1 MALAFMSLACTP
13 LPRLCA
19 VQHGDVARHIG
30 VNDVTP
36 DAAPT
41 SPQQHAPADDVFRFD
56 GHRFKG
62 TFGKQ
67 LNEEFCQAIGEAY
80 VVVMAA
86 KGLILGHDGT
96 DESRKICLWLSR
108 GVTAQAADVYYFG
121 AISLDEVRVA
131 MTRRPMTCAIYVGAD
146 APGSDQHTIWYLGS
160 DRPAPNPE
168 QDLALIARLAQR
180 NAFLPSVRIGE
191 IKDLVG
197 SLTEPFLGSLLSTA
211 FWNHDFNVTVVMS
224 SDVDPITNLFK
235 MLDQN
240 GVLERMGITLHW
252 AAPSAVDPLSP
263 LRIAGPVNRV
273 RQALQTTKANLGVVF
288 SNAYETPMFFDE
300 TGEMVSPEVMMALI
314 ARNTARM
321 FPENILLIGTDSP
334 SFLAMTAHID
344 PRQVVTMAAADR
356 RFRTQM
362 LVERGRF
369 GYIPPNRY
377 FYAQLSGIESLLAP
391 VLGAAQL
398 VSSDVQLSALVA
410 DLEESLAEAPLPQVR
425 GDGG

>member
-1 MALAFMSLACTP
+1 
-13 LPRLCA
+13 
-19 VQHGDVARHIG
+19 
-30 VNDVTP
+30 
-36 DAAPT
+36 
-41 SPQQHAPADDVFRFD
+41 
-56 GHRFKG
+56 
-62 TFGKQ
+62 
-67 LNEEFCQAIGEAY
+67 
-80 VVVMAA
+80 
-86 KGLILGHDGT
+86 
-96 DESRKICLWLSR
+96 
-108 GVTAQAADVYYFG
+108 
-121 AISLDEVRVA
+121 
-131 MTRRPMTCAIYVGAD
+131 
-146 APGSDQHTIWYLGS
+146 
-160 DRPAPNPE
+160 
-168 QDLALIARLAQR
+168 
-180 NAFLPSVRIGE
+180 
-191 IKDLVG
+191 
-197 SLTEPFLGSLLSTA
+197 
-211 FWNHDFNVTVVMS
+211 
-224 SDVDPITNLFK
+224 
-235 MLDQN
+235 
-240 GVLERMGITLHW
+240 
-252 AAPSAVDPLSP
+252 
-263 LRIAGPVNRV
+263 
-273 RQALQTTKANLGVVF
+273 LGVVF

-410 DLEESLAEAPLPQVR
+410 DLGENLAEAPLPQVR